1 MHGLLLLSH
10 GSRDPRAAAV
20 IEELVQALALR
31 SGLPVRSCHL
41 DFTDP
46 APDVA
51 LRRMAAD
58 GFTSVRVVPL
68 LFTPGYHVTHD
79 VPEAIEASG
88 AAGRMDVSVAPALVS
103 GEPRARG
110 LLLRALGERL
120 VAAHPG
126 DVDAIV
132 LASAGSSSAQA
143 RSAAEGVAR
152 DLGATHGVPAVAA
165 FASAATPSPAD
176 AVRELRNGGAQNP
189 VVASMFVAPGRLPDS
204 VTRSVD
210 GVPFAEPLG
219 TAGTFV
225 DLLLMQADV
234 AAATTPG
241 SHG

>member
-20 IEELVQALALR
+20 IEELVRALALR

-120 VAAHPG
+120 IAAHPG

-165 FASAATPSPAD
+165 FASAAIPSPAD

-219 TAGTFV
+219 TADAFV

>member
-20 IEELVQALALR
+20 IEELVQALAVR
-31 SGLPVRSCHL
+31 SGLPVRPCHL

-51 LRRMAAD
+51 LRQMAAD

-88 AAGRMDVSVAPALVS
+88 VAGRLDVTVAPALVS
-103 GEPRARG
+103 DEPRARE

-120 VAAHPG
+120 HAAQPDH
-126 DVDAIV
+126 VDAIV
-132 LASAGSSSAQA
+132 LASAGSSSEEA
-143 RSAAEGVAR
+143 RAAAEGVAR
-152 DLGATHGVPAVAA
+152 DLSALSGVPVVAA
-165 FASAATPSPAD
+165 FASAAAPSPAE
-176 AVRELRNGGAQNP
+176 AVRDLRNGGAGQLA
-189 VVASMFVAPGRLPDS
+189 VASLFVAPGRLPDS
-204 VTRSVD
+204 VTRCVD
-210 GVPFAEPLG
+210 GVPVAEPLG
-219 TAGTFV
+219 AADAFV
-225 DLLLMQADV
+225 DLLLMRADV
-234 AAATTPG
+234 GTAPATG